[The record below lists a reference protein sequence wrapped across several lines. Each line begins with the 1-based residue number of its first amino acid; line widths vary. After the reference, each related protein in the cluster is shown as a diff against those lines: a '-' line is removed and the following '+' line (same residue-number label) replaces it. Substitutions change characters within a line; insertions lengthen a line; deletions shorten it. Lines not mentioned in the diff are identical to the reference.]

1 MQVTERLHS
10 VQVTVQNK
18 AVQRHGVGEEG
29 REKVQTQGLQGTR
42 DHTSEDA
49 GFPCPPQT
57 AALGSFTV
65 DSYPQLS

>member
-1 MQVTERLHS
+1 M
-10 VQVTVQNK
+10 TVQNK

-49 GFPCPPQT
+49 GFPCPSQT
-57 AALGSFTV
+57 AALGSFTAG
-65 DSYPQLS
+65 S